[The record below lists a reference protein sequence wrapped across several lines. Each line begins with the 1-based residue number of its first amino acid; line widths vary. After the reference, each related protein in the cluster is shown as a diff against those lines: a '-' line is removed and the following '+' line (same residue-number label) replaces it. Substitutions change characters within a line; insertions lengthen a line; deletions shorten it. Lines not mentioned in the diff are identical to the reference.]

1 MKNKTYFVLIFM
13 IGLISAYDNILTF
26 KFSDNI
32 IHTEQNPVG
41 LHIMKTYGVPVF
53 MAIKA
58 VGTICAVILSFMLI
72 KTKYKRA
79 IWAVFI
85 IQLLL
90 FFYLTFYVPDG
101 LFKRDFLFFLRKPPE
116 YLDIGR

>member
-58 VGTICAVILSFMLI
+58 MGTICAVILSFMLI

-90 FFYLTFYVPDG
+90 LFYLTFYVPAG
-101 LFKRDFLFFLRKPPE
+101 LFKRDFLFFLRKYPE
-116 YLDIGR
+116 YLDISR